1 MTKRDAK
8 DEKKA
13 PKLRFKGFT
22 DDWEQRHFFD
32 NIKKTID
39 FRGRTPKK
47 LGMDWSK
54 SGYLALSALNVKD
67 GYIDYSADAHYAN
80 QKLYDKWMSGNNL
93 VKGQVLFTTEA
104 PMGNIAQV
112 PDNKGYVLSQR
123 TIAFVTNKDKIT
135 DDFLASILRT
145 PQSFKRLSALSS
157 GGTAKG
163 VSQKSLSSFKLVI
176 PPSLKE
182 QEKIGKLFRSFE
194 HTIYLHEEK
203 RKQLEQL
210 KKALL
215 QKMFADKTNF
225 PEIRFNGYVGPWEQ
239 RKLGQLGIISRGL
252 TYRPNDVTDK
262 NGVRVLRSSNIYE
275 DSFVLNDDD
284 VFVNSSV
291 VNVPNLKNGDI
302 LVTSANGSSRL
313 VGKHAIIKGLSNKTV
328 HGGFMLAI
336 RPATNSYFLNSLMS
350 TSWYDNFISTFVS
363 GGNGSIGNLKKSD
376 LERQSIFIP
385 LNKEQNKI
393 GQLFQSL
400 EKTITLHD
408 QKIED
413 LKQLKQALLQQMFI

>member
-104 PMGNIAQV
+104 PMGNVAQV

-203 RKQLEQL
+203 QRQLEQL

-215 QKMFADKTNF
+215 QKMFADKKEY
-225 PEIRFNGYVGPWEQ
+225 PELRFNGFSDSWNKNKVSELFTITRGYVLPAKDTKPTPEGDYCYPVYSSQTAQNGLMGYYNKYLYKDAITWTTDGANAGTVRFRTGKFYCTNVCGVLLTKKAKASEMIAMALNKVTKKYVSYVGNPKLMNNVMGEIVISLPTNTEEQ
-239 RKLGQLGIISRGL
+239 NNL
-252 TYRPNDVTDK
+252 
-262 NGVRVLRSSNIYE
+262 
-275 DSFVLNDDD
+275 SFLFN
-284 VFVNSSV
+284 
-291 VNVPNLKNGDI
+291 NLE
-302 LVTSANGSSRL
+302 R
-313 VGKHAIIKGLSNKTV
+313 AIILTE
-328 HGGFMLAI
+328 H
-336 RPATNSYFLNSLMS
+336 
-350 TSWYDNFISTFVS
+350 
-363 GGNGSIGNLKKSD
+363 
-376 LERQSIFIP
+376 
-385 LNKEQNKI
+385 
-393 GQLFQSL
+393 
-400 EKTITLHD
+400 
-408 QKIED
+408 KIEQ
-413 LKQLKQALLQQMFI
+413 LKSLKQALLQQMFI

>member
-1 MTKRDAK
+1 
-8 DEKKA
+8 
-13 PKLRFKGFT
+13 
-22 DDWEQRHFFD
+22 
-32 NIKKTID
+32 
-39 FRGRTPKK
+39 
-47 LGMDWSK
+47 MDWSK

-104 PMGNIAQV
+104 PMGNVAQV

-203 RKQLEQL
+203 QKQLEQL

-215 QKMFADKTNF
+215 QKMFADKSGY
-225 PEIRFNGYVGPWEQ
+225 PKIRFKGFSEPWEQ
-239 RKLGQLGIISRGL
+239 VKSKELFKNIS
-252 TYRPNDVTDK
+252 DK
-262 NGVRVLRSSNIYE
+262 NHSDLPVLSATQQNGMVYRDNLAIDIKYDQKSLANYKKVSPTDFVISLRS
-275 DSFVLNDDD
+275 FQ
-284 VFVNSSV
+284 
-291 VNVPNLKNGDI
+291 
-302 LVTSANGSSRL
+302 
-313 VGKHAIIKGLSNKTV
+313 
-328 HGGFMLAI
+328 GGFEMSDKEGI
-336 RPATNSYFLNSLMS
+336 VSPAYTVFNFKNRTNQSPIFWKYLFKR
-350 TSWYDNFISTFVS
+350 YNFIES
-363 GGNGSIGNLKKSD
+363 LKKVTFGIRDGKAISFGQFGD
-376 LERQSIFIP
+376 TKPTYPSL
-385 LNKEQNKI
+385 KEQEEI
-393 GQLFQSL
+393 GKFF
-400 EKTITLHD
+400 EKLDRTITLHD

>member
-1 MTKRDAK
+1 ML
-8 DEKKA
+8 
-13 PKLRFKGFT
+13 KLP
-22 DDWEQRHFFD
+22 WEQRHFFD

-104 PMGNIAQV
+104 PMGNVAQV

-239 RKLGQLGIISRGL
+239 RHLGNNASFSKGSGYSKADLREKGTPIILYGRL
-252 TYRPNDVTDK
+252 YTNYQPIIDKIDTFVEKK
-262 NGVRVLRSSNIYE
+262 NGSVYSQAGDVIVPGSGETAE
-275 DSFVLNDDD
+275 DISVA
-284 VFVNSSV
+284 SV
-291 VNVPNLKNGDI
+291 VKNSGVILGGDLNVIHPNSKLDSLFLALSI
-302 LVTSANGSSRL
+302 SNGSSHKDMARRAQ
-313 VGKHAIIKGLSNKTV
+313 GKSIVHLHINDLEQIK
-328 HGGFMLAI
+328 
-336 RPATNSYFLNSLMS
+336 SYFP
-350 TSWYDNFISTFVS
+350 
-363 GGNGSIGNLKKSD
+363 SI
-376 LERQSIFIP
+376 E
-385 LNKEQNKI
+385 EQKKI

-400 EKTITLHD
+400 DRTITLHD